1 MNYNF
6 ETLTTWIMAAF
17 GVALVTTIV
26 IHPQSAKV
34 ITSFGNALSNSI
46 RASIGK

>member
-1 MNYNF
+1 MNWD
-6 ETLTTWIMAAF
+6 TVGTWITAAF

-34 ITSFGNALSNSI
+34 VTAFGNALSGTI